1 MKRYWLKNVFFLFG
15 GIELNLFLII
25 AAVFLDSDLDTV
37 SSILCRIFWDDLE
50 LKSVWNDL
58 PLHPIQAQH
67 PDGDRHLISTT
78 KILQHVQK
86 FEDMIG
92 VEFTH
97 IRLLAQAFCTRSAS
111 FNLITLYVNI
121 ILFLSYL

>member
-1 MKRYWLKNVFFLFG
+1 
-15 GIELNLFLII
+15 
-25 AAVFLDSDLDTV
+25 LDSDLDTV
-37 SSILCRIFWDDLE
+37 SSMLCRIFWDDME

-67 PDGDRHLISTT
+67 PDGDRHLIGKT

-86 FEDMIG
+86 FEEMIG

-111 FNLITLYVNI
+111 FNLITL
-121 ILFLSYL
+121 